1 MKTFL
6 QYNNQRPFISTANLR
21 VTNPIKADQYPM
33 MPDRYKQDPYPMF
46 PDGYKR
52 DPRPMFPDGYKQ
64 DPYPMMPPMDVPQQQ
79 RPQGVFNQPQQS
91 PYGTSNDPR
100 PMMPR
105 MDVPQQGPYGTR
117 NEPDQTPMKAPM
129 VVPQQER
136 RRGIFDPENTQY
148 SMMKKY

>member
-6 QYNNQRPFISTANLR
+6 QYNNQRPFTSNSNLR
-21 VTNPIKADQYPM
+21 ISNPIRADQYPM
-33 MPDRYKQDPYPMF
+33 MPDRYKQDPYPMMQ
-46 PDGYKR
+46 DDR
-52 DPRPMFPDGYKQ
+52 KQ
-64 DPYPMMPPMDVPQQQ
+64 DQYPMLPRMDVPQQQ

-91 PYGTSNDPR
+91 PYGTADDPR

-117 NEPDQTPMKAPM
+117 NQPDQTPMKAPM
-129 VVPQQER
+129 NVPQQER